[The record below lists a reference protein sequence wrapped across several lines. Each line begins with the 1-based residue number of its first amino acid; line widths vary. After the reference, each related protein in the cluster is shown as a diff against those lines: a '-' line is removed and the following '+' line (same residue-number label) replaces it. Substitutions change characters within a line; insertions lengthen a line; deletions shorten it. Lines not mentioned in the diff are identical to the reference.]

1 METSI
6 RKINPLF
13 YLRPDFAVEVGWLE
27 AVTRPVS
34 ENDWKA
40 ERMRPSIA
48 ALYGPARVKEYEHYL
63 HSMTRLKPTP
73 LMLYYVGTSKTGK
86 VPTAVVSS
94 RRLPAF
100 VEYTFFCPQTNP
112 LFREMLSHAEAGMGL
127 VPGCESP
134 LRPNQPGADDC
145 GCATHALVHDT
156 GDGHVYVADLETA
169 RKLVG
174 NQKGNFA
181 DTVAAVLRTN
191 PP

>member
-27 AVTRPVS
+27 AVTTPVS
-34 ENDWKA
+34 EDDWKA
-40 ERMRPSIA
+40 GRLWPSIA
-48 ALYGPARVKEYEHYL
+48 ELYGPTKIEYYEHYL
-63 HSMTRLKPTP
+63 HALTRLKPTP
-73 LMLYYVGTSKTGK
+73 LMLYYVGVSRAGRP
-86 VPTAVVSS
+86 PTAVVSS

-100 VEYTFFCPQTNP
+100 VEYTWFCPQTNP
-112 LFREMLSHAEAGMGL
+112 LFREMLSQAEAKMGL

-134 LRPNQPGADDC
+134 LRPNLRRDDVS
-145 GCATHALVHDT
+145 GCATHAMIHDT

-174 NQKGNFA
+174 NQKGTFA
-181 DTVAAVLRTN
+181 DTVATVLGAN